1 MADIEKKNV
10 DTATDAPAKATKATK
25 AKKDDKKS
33 VFKRM
38 GDWFRSCKSEM
49 NKVVWAS
56 RETVIHNSIMVIAV
70 IVVVAVLI
78 GLLDIVFDQGISGLN
93 KII

>member
-10 DTATDAPAKATKATK
+10 DTATDAPAKAAK
-25 AKKDDKKS
+25 AKKDGKKS
-33 VFKRM
+33 LFKRM

-49 NKVVWAS
+49 KKVVWAS
-56 RETVIHNSIMVIAV
+56 RQTVIHNSIMVIAV
-70 IVVVAVLI
+70 IVVVAIAVAVLD
-78 GLLDIVFDQGISGLN
+78 LVFDMGISGLN

>member
-10 DTATDAPAKATKATK
+10 DTATDAPAKATKA
-25 AKKDDKKS
+25 KKDENKKS
-33 VFKRM
+33 LFKRM

-56 RETVIHNSIMVIAV
+56 RETVVHNSIMVIAV
-70 IVVVAVLI
+70 IVVVAILV
-78 GLLDIVFDQGISGLN
+78 GVLDIVFDQGISGLN